1 MTDKE
6 EVMKRAKALGESLR
20 ESDEYKE
27 LMEAQKNLDEDV
39 ETQELLKNY
48 ESKRNEL
55 QIKQMTGQNIDDDLR
70 ELTDMEGQIM
80 NKESMQRY
88 TKAEENFKNLVDE
101 ANQEIVKA
109 MEDNSENTN

>member
-27 LMEAQKNLDEDV
+27 LMEAQKNLDEDA

-55 QIKQMTGQNIDDDLR
+55 QVKQMTGQNIDDDLR

-101 ANQEIVKA
+101 ANQEIVNA
-109 MEDNSENTN
+109 MGENNENTN